1 MSSPLWTSSPRS
13 RCCAAAAGEY
23 GEATR
28 LAAAH
33 HPSPSH
39 PTPASHQTDGTN
51 PRRHHQPLHPP
62 AGRLRHHDVDRRR
75 TQPTPRTGG
84 KVEIDGAG
92 ADVLEETARREVAE
106 EIGVDVAEVVLTY
119 VESGFFMTDDGDPV
133 INVVFRGELPAHA
146 QPIAASAQEVA
157 GLIWLTVAEA
167 EANANCPSWV
177 LRSLRR
183 AAS

>member
-1 MSSPLWTSSPRS
+1 MDIHTSDMPACTTRRGRPAFVVNVEVFLERDGRWLLIQRGTQEAHAPGSL
-13 RCCAAAAGEY
+13 AG
-23 GEATR
+23 
-28 LAAAH
+28 
-33 HPSPSH
+33 
-39 PTPASHQTDGTN
+39 
-51 PRRHHQPLHPP
+51 
-62 AGRLRHHDVDRRR
+62 V
-75 TQPTPRTGG
+75 GG

-106 EIGVDVAEVVLTY
+106 EIGVDVTEVVLTY
-119 VESGFFMTDDGDPV
+119 VGSGFFMTDDGDPV

-146 QPIAASAQEVA
+146 QPMAASPQEVA
-157 GLIWLTVAEA
+157 GLVWLTVAEA